1 MYCFLVHL
9 LRGRGASLRTVT
21 LWLLEK
27 RAGGVFRTLTVS
39 ISSMLAFTLW
49 SFYIK
54 ICTSGSLKL
63 PCIDVS
69 MQISHSQTTSTIF
82 TAVEVRLRELTF
94 LVHRQAKARMPH
106 HSVLWKMR
114 MDKGKE
120 KKRKWSFFYR
130 TSTCSAPLFSIS
142 VLVLRFRSSFAH
154 VAFGQSVVPE
164 ENPLSTNMLKP
175 NPWDRAH
182 VFPLL
187 KAEGSG
193 WVQGYPDLTKSSTF
207 TVRW

>member
-9 LRGRGASLRTVT
+9 LWGRGASLRTVT

-27 RAGGVFRTLTVS
+27 RAGRVFSTLTVL

-94 LVHRQAKARMPH
+94 LVHRQAKARIAPSFLSCERWEWIKGRRRKGNGLSFTELLLLLH
-106 HSVLWKMR
+106 PFCPFQSLCFVSV
-114 MDKGKE
+114 
-120 KKRKWSFFYR
+120 
-130 TSTCSAPLFSIS
+130 APL
-142 VLVLRFRSSFAH
+142 H
-154 VAFGQSVVPE
+154 
-164 ENPLSTNMLKP
+164 M
-175 NPWDRAH
+175 W
-182 VFPLL
+182 LL
-187 KAEGSG
+187 GS
-193 WVQGYPDLTKSSTF
+193 
-207 TVRW
+207 RWCQRKIP

>member
-9 LRGRGASLRTVT
+9 LWGRGASLRTVT

-27 RAGGVFRTLTVS
+27 KAGGVFRTLTVS

-82 TAVEVRLRELTF
+82 TAVEVRLERNNFPCSQASQGQDAPSFLSCERWEWIKGRRRKGNGLSFTELL
-94 LVHRQAKARMPH
+94 LVLHPFSPFQSLCFV
-106 HSVLWKMR
+106 SV
-114 MDKGKE
+114 
-120 KKRKWSFFYR
+120 
-130 TSTCSAPLFSIS
+130 APL
-142 VLVLRFRSSFAH
+142 H
-154 VAFGQSVVPE
+154 
-164 ENPLSTNMLKP
+164 M
-175 NPWDRAH
+175 W
-182 VFPLL
+182 LL
-187 KAEGSG
+187 GS
-193 WVQGYPDLTKSSTF
+193 
-207 TVRW
+207 RWCQRKIP